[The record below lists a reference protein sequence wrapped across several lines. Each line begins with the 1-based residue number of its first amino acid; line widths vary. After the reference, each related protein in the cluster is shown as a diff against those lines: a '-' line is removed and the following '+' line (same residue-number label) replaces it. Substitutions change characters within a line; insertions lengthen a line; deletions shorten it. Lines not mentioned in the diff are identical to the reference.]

1 MADFGLG
8 TWFLD
13 QSAWPAIETGRGK
26 RIVDHAWDRGVRHF
40 DTAESYGNGRAEQLL
55 GQALRSHLRAHRE
68 QAHIATKS
76 VVRPAASLRAH
87 LERSLRRLNVEWV
100 DTFYIHWPREGLDLA
115 AAVEELARN
124 RERGLLRRIGLCNV
138 TPTQVQDAQRGAAVD
153 TVQFGYNTIWRAPEA
168 QGLVAL
174 PQRRVSYST
183 LAQGLLARAF
193 SSSPDWD
200 ASDHRR
206 RTPLFSPPVWPAVHR
221 YQQLFV
227 NSCRDKGFSP
237 AAVAVLW
244 ALDRVD
250 EVLVGTRSV
259 SQLDDL
265 LDGIHSARDRPGEL
279 HELMEAVTAASSR
292 VQQELPELPNMFG
305 YVPTPC
311 RSC

>member
-1 MADFGLG
+1 MVDLGLG

-13 QSAWPAIETGRGK
+13 QSAWPPIDTGRAK
-26 RIVDHAWDRGVRHF
+26 RVIARAWDRGVRHF
-40 DTAESYGNGRAEQLL
+40 DTAESYGTGRAEQLL
-55 GQALRSHLRAHRE
+55 GQTLRHHLRSHRE
-68 QAHIATKS
+68 KAHIATKS
-76 VVRPAASLRAH
+76 VVRPPASLRVH

-115 AAVEELARN
+115 PAVEELARN

-138 TPTQVQDAQRGAAVD
+138 TPTQIQEAQRGAAVD
-153 TVQFGYNTIWRAPEA
+153 TVQFGYNVIWRAPET

-174 PQRRVSYST
+174 PQHRVSYST

-193 SSSPDWD
+193 PYTPEWD
-200 ASDHRR
+200 ASDHRPQ
-206 RTPLFSPPVWPAVHR
+206 TPLFSPPTWRAVHA
-221 YQQLFV
+221 YQHQFV
-227 NSCRDKGFSP
+227 RMCRQSEFVP

-244 ALDRVD
+244 VADRID
-250 EVLVGTRSV
+250 EVLVGTRSL

-265 LDGIHSARDRPGEL
+265 LDGIEAAGGRPAEL
-279 HELMEAVTAASSR
+279 QELMESVTTGSSR
-292 VQQELPELPNMFG
+292 LQQELPELPNMFG